1 MQKEYPHLCDFY
13 YSMPFDIQRWDAVR
27 FLILYKMGGMYA
39 DFDYECLENM
49 EPLLENRTCGIG
61 LEPETH
67 CKMYDIPYV
76 LNGAF
81 LACAPEVSYL
91 KKVTDRIFS
100 ETTKQFDQT
109 NKPVCILHTTGP
121 LMLSE
126 VYENLAPEE
135 KEPVYLIPAK
145 HVTPF
150 DICQIAQL
158 KAGVENEE
166 LENCLQEAYAVH
178 YFSNTWIP
186 ELSIKTEK

>member
-1 MQKEYPHLCDFY
+1 
-13 YSMPFDIQRWDAVR
+13 
-27 FLILYKMGGMYA
+27 MGGMYA

-49 EPLLENRTCGIG
+49 EPLLENRTCCIG

-76 LNGAF
+76 LNGAL
-81 LACAPEVSYL
+81 LACAPENAYL
-91 KKVTDRIFS
+91 KKVIDRIFS
-100 ETTKQFDQT
+100 ETAKQFNQAD
-109 NKPVCILHTTGP
+109 KPAYILHTTGP

-145 HVTPF
+145 HAMPF
-150 DICQIAQL
+150 DIYQIAQL